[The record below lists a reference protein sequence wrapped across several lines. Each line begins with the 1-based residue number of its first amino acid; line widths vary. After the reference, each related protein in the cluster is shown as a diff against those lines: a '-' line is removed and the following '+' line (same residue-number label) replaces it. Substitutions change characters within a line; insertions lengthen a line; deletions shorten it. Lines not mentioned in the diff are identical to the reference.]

1 MKFPALENKIYLDTA
16 RSGLMYNELLSW
28 RKEHENDFLNRGSQF
43 RLNHEI
49 LLEKTRTEINKFLG
63 SNNLTTFLVQNF
75 SVGLSLLL
83 KTIKTDKTVLMV
95 KDDYSSI
102 INQVLCSGLKH
113 TLVDNNF
120 DVEAQILNGINK
132 YNPDLF
138 IFSIVQH
145 IDGTFIDLDF
155 IKQVKKDFPQI
166 LIIADGTQF
175 CGTQFFNFQS
185 SEIDVLISSGYK
197 WMMGGYGNG
206 FISFNDKYQKSHFK
220 INEQYF
226 MDLFEPGHHDT
237 LNFGSLL
244 FSLKKI
250 SNYGIDKIEKKI
262 NLLSFYTLEKLKTKK
277 VLASKI
283 IKRSSHS
290 NIFNIRGDE
299 KLFQHLLEN
308 NIICSKRGDGIRISI
323 NFYNTKDEI
332 DYFLSIFSLY
342 SNNSKV
348 EIPESDDEL

>member
-49 LLEKTRTEINKFLG
+49 LLEKTRTEINNFLG

-348 EIPESDDEL
+348 EIPESEDEL